1 LKKQTDYLEVD
12 WNGRCET
19 PAGAAGQVRPRRS
32 AATRRLTARPAE
44 SEHPAVEINHSTS
57 KETSLRNQ
65 PILKRCLN
73 KMVPVV
79 RTLEK
84 ECFIYRYFF
93 IYLNFRIWGLGD
105 NMSKITF
112 STKEIKALQKNPNVQ
127 RVSERSI
134 TYTDAF
140 KNRFMNEYLAG
151 KLPRQIFTE
160 NDFDVDVI
168 GIKRIEQSAY
178 RWKIAYETNGLIG
191 LTDSRKTAS
200 GRPLERELT
209 PSEIIERQN
218 ARIKLLEGQVELL
231 KKLEVTERRLL
242 NASES
247 LKTSRV
253 YQLIHETVKQNRFK
267 RKTKY
272 FCDLLEV
279 SRSGYYSYLKASTS
293 REARERLD
301 LELKELIL
309 MAFNRR
315 GYKKGS
321 RSIKMI
327 LENEYDL
334 IFSRKMIQRIMK
346 KYGIVCPHRRPNP
359 YKKIAKATK
368 EHQVVPNKLNREF
381 KQGVPG
387 KVLLTD
393 ITYLPYN
400 GNCMAY
406 LSTVKD
412 ASSNEILA
420 YHLSDRITLDIATK
434 TINKLINN
442 KKVTLHKDAFIHSD
456 QGSHYT
462 SPRYQ
467 ELLKKYGLGQ
477 SMSRRGNCWDNAPQ
491 ESFFGHLKDEVEYR
505 SARTLKELKSKINHY
520 MVYYNNHRYQ
530 WNLKKMTPIQY
541 RNHLLAA

>member
-1 LKKQTDYLEVD
+1 
-12 WNGRCET
+12 
-19 PAGAAGQVRPRRS
+19 
-32 AATRRLTARPAE
+32 
-44 SEHPAVEINHSTS
+44 
-57 KETSLRNQ
+57 
-65 PILKRCLN
+65 
-73 KMVPVV
+73 MVPVG

-84 ECFIYRYFF
+84 KSVQPTGIF
-93 IYLNFRIWGLGD
+93 IYLNFRIWRLGD

-112 STKEIKALQKNPNVQ
+112 SSKEINMLQKNPNVQ

-134 TYTDAF
+134 TYTDDF
-140 KNRFMNEYLAG
+140 KNRFIDEYQAG
-151 KLPRQIFTE
+151 KFPRQIFEE
-160 NDFDVDVI
+160 NGFDVDVI
-168 GIKRIEQSAY
+168 GIKRIEQSAH
-178 RWKIAYETNGLIG
+178 RWKKAYEKNGLIG

-200 GRPLERELT
+200 GRPLKRELT
-209 PSEIIERQN
+209 PSEVIERQR
-218 ARIKLLEGQVELL
+218 AKIELLEGQVELL

-242 NASES
+242 NASENLNPS
-247 LKTSRV
+247 KA
-253 YQLIHETVKQNRFK
+253 YQLIQKTIEQNGFK
-267 RKTKY
+267 GMTRY

-279 SRSGYYSYLKASTS
+279 SRSGYYRYLKASS
-293 REARERLD
+293 VREAREKLD
-301 LELKELIL
+301 LEAKEIILK
-309 MAFNRR
+309 AFDRR

-327 LENEYDL
+327 LENEFDI
-334 IFSRKMIQRIMK
+334 IFSRKKIQRIMR
-346 KYGIVCPHRRPNP
+346 KYGIVCPHRKPTP

-381 KQGVPG
+381 KQGIPG

-406 LSTVKD
+406 LSTIKD
-412 ASSNEILA
+412 ASTNEILA
-420 YHLSDRITLDIATK
+420 YHVSDRITLDIATT
-434 TINKLINN
+434 TIHKLMNN
-442 KKVTLHKDAFIHSD
+442 KKITLHKEAFIHSD

-467 ELLKKYGLGQ
+467 KLLKEYGLGQ

-491 ESFFGHLKDEVEYR
+491 ESFFGHLKDEVDYK

-520 MVYYNNHRYQ
+520 MVYYNNYRYQ